1 MYIKAQHRAKKSL
14 GQHFL
19 RDPQISKK
27 IVHLLQC
34 SADDAIIEIGPGPG
48 ALTHILQQQTFTSL
62 LLLEK
67 DNHWAAVRQQNA
79 DSRTQAVLMDALT
92 FDWKT
97 LSTDRQ
103 WKIIGNLPY
112 NVASPLMWDIFS
124 QCTGLR
130 RAVFMV
136 QKEVGQRLAAPTDS
150 AHYGGL
156 SVWVQSF
163 VVPHWAFVVGPQAF
177 SPPPKVDSAVLSFTP
192 LATEQWPAEPD
203 KLAWL
208 IKLCFQN
215 RRKQLGSIFRQNG
228 VLHLMDRLDALGIA
242 PQRRPETL
250 SPADFQKILLKA

>member
-1 MYIKAQHRAKKSL
+1 MQAKINPRAKKSL

-19 RDPQISKK
+19 RDSGSCEK
-27 IVHLLQC
+27 IVRLLQC
-34 SADDAIIEIGPGPG
+34 SKDDSVIEIGPGPG
-48 ALTHILQQQTFTSL
+48 ALTQILQQQTVNSL

-79 DSRTQAVLMDALT
+79 NAITQAVLMDALT
-92 FDWKT
+92 FDWT
-97 LSTDRQ
+97 RLGPDRQ

-124 QCTGLR
+124 RARGLR

-136 QKEVGQRLAAPTDS
+136 QKEVGERLAAPPDS

-163 VVPHWAFVVGPQAF
+163 VVPHWAFVVGPKAF

-192 LATEQWPAEPD
+192 LPVTVWPKNSE

-215 RRKQLGSIFRQNG
+215 RRKQLGSIFRQNS
-228 VLHLMDRLDALGIA
+228 VLYLLERLEALGIDA
-242 PQRRPETL
+242 KRRPETL
-250 SPADFQKILLKA
+250 SPSDFQKIVTPA